1 MDMGACRNLTN
12 QEVKAVAAVLG
23 QGRNPERDRTLFL
36 LGCYAGG
43 RISSLLSLRVRDV
56 IEPDGSPVS
65 TLVFSRAN
73 VKRKRKSHYVQLS
86 EECQRIL
93 ADYLTYLR
101 SVCRMQDDDYLFT
114 TKWGMEPINR
124 VQAYRIINKAAKSIL
139 CGGVIG
145 THSMRKTFAATYHH
159 LARAAYLAGEITE
172 EPLELLRQALGH
184 ADLRST
190 TKYLETC
197 ENTVNKFTREISYA

>member
-1 MDMGACRNLTN
+1 MGACRNLSSD
-12 QEVKAVAAVLG
+12 EVKAVAMVLS

-43 RISSLLSLRVRDV
+43 RISSLLSLRIRDV

-65 TLVFSRAN
+65 TLVFQRAT

-86 EECQRIL
+86 IDCQQVL
-93 ADYLTYLR
+93 GDYLIYLR
-101 SVCRMQDDDYLFT
+101 SICRMEDAAYLFT
-114 TKWGMEPINR
+114 TKWGQTPIDR
-124 VQAYRIINKAAKSIL
+124 VQAYRIINGAAKSIL

-145 THSMRKTFAATYHH
+145 THSMRKTFASTYHN
-159 LARAAYLAGEITE
+159 LARSAYMAGEISE
-172 EPLELLRQALGH
+172 EPLELLRRALGH

-197 ENTVNKFTREISYA
+197 ESTVNRFTREISYA